1 MKFHNDH
8 EIVND
13 ILAKWDPIGVPDT
26 VAMTEYTHYVQRLL
40 LKRDNLDDLII
51 ELETILKKDI
61 GLEYN
66 AYNPS
71 EKEHTIKYATAIFNE
86 LKIQKLITI
95 DELIDKTEKD
105 NTGNEIKLAAKG
117 LIDAINDWPT
127 NLTTIEDFI
136 SEMKN
141 EFCGKISKNKLEK
154 YSNLNEVWKMES
166 TTSTIEMLDVFPDKS
181 FEEIVKK
188 ISDYYKRFVI

>member
-1 MKFHNDH
+1 MRTNKDY

-26 VAMTEYTHYVQRLL
+26 VAKTEYTDYVQRLL
-40 LKRDNLDDLII
+40 VKRDNLDELIK
-51 ELETILKKDI
+51 ELETIITKDI

-66 AYNPS
+66 ADNKE

-86 LKIQKLITI
+86 LKNQKLITI
-95 DELIDKTEKD
+95 DELIMKMEKD
-105 NTGNEIKLAAKG
+105 DTGTEIKRAAKG

-141 EFCGKISKNKLEK
+141 EFGGLISKNKLEK
-154 YSNLNEVWKMES
+154 YLNLNKAWKMES

-181 FEEIVKK
+181 FDEIVAD
-188 ISDYYKRFVI
+188 ISDHYKRFV

>member
-1 MKFHNDH
+1 MRFNKDY

-26 VAMTEYTHYVQRLL
+26 DAKTEYTDYVHRLL
-40 LKRDNLDDLII
+40 IKRDNLNDLIE
-51 ELETILKKDI
+51 ELETIITKDI

-66 AYNPS
+66 ADNQE

-86 LKIQKLITI
+86 LKNQKLISVN
-95 DELIDKTEKD
+95 ELIDKIEKD
-105 NTGNEIKLAAKG
+105 DTGTEIKRAAKR

-141 EFCGKISKNKLEK
+141 EFGGQVSKKELEK
-154 YSNLNEVWKMES
+154 YSNLNEAWKMES
-166 TTSTIEMLDVFPDKS
+166 TTSTIEMLDVFPGKS
-181 FEEIVKK
+181 FDEIIKD
-188 ISDYYKRFVI
+188 ISDYYKRLV